1 MLADPRCPH
10 EQKQIRDNE
19 LAYLENSEEQGYRNR
34 YRSDSSCRRFAFQ
47 HWTSVLHS
55 AIDILI
61 KQGFITVLIEVLPL
75 KMNSIITCVMAA
87 YCENVV

>member
-1 MLADPRCPH
+1 MCVLVLADPRCPH
-10 EQKQIRDNE
+10 EQKKIRDNE

-55 AIDILI
+55 VVNRARFHYRTYRGSTPGND
-61 KQGFITVLIEVLPL
+61 
-75 KMNSIITCVMAA
+75 SIIRVLAA
-87 YCENVV
+87 CCENVV